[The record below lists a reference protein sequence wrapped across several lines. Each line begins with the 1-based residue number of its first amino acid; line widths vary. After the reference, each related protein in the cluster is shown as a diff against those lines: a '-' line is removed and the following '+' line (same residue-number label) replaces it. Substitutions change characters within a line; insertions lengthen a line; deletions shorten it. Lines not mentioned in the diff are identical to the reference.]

1 MKRKEAYIEGAGIIE
16 EQKITR
22 TLEENYMPYAMS
34 VILSRAIP
42 EIDGFKPSHRK
53 LLYTMY
59 KMGLLNGRLTK
70 SANIVGQTMRLN
82 PHGDATI
89 YETMVRLSRGYQAL
103 LHPYVESKGNFGR
116 AYSRDMMY
124 AASRYTEAKL
134 DPICNELFRDIGKNT
149 VDFIPNYDNT
159 TTEPVLLPTS
169 FPAVLVNANMGIA
182 VSMASS
188 ICPFNLEEICRTTI
202 GLLQKKSFDINET
215 LKGPDFPGG
224 GFLMQNEEELQKIY
238 ETGKGSVKIRC
249 RYQYDKENH
258 CIDITEIPPSTT
270 VEAIMDKIV
279 ELIKQNKLREIS
291 DMRDETD
298 LHGLKLTLDLRRGVD
313 PQKLMRRLFKM
324 TPLEDSFSCNFNL
337 LIKGSPK
344 VLGVRE
350 ILLEWIDFRMAC
362 VSRRLRFDQKQ
373 KQEKLHL
380 LEGLQKILLD
390 IDKAIRIIRETEEEN
405 EVVANLMIGFGIDEI
420 QADFVAEIKLRHL
433 NREYILKRTEEIQH
447 LKEEIE
453 TLTAILEDEK
463 KLKRV
468 LIKELQ
474 EVIKKYGKKRKTL
487 LLFPEME
494 EEEPEEELPSYPV
507 HLFVTE
513 HGYLKKITPQSLRM
527 SSQQKTK
534 EDDRISLHIETKSNA
549 DLLVFTDKQQVY
561 KTNLSHFPDAKASI
575 LGEYLPAVLGMEEG
589 EDFLQA
595 VVTENY
601 SETLLLFFANGKVAK
616 IPLSAYQTKT
626 NRKKLT
632 GAYSDKSPVI
642 AVFVE
647 REPQSYLMKS
657 TSGKMLLFSSA
668 KIQLKKARNTQGVFV
683 MSQMKNHSLQEALL
697 YREGMLAHPYRY
709 QTKTLP
715 ARGANPQ
722 EGDLSQ
728 QLRLT

>member
-463 KLKRV
+463 KLKKV

-575 LGEYLPAVLGMEEG
+575 LGEYLPAMLGMEER

>member
-463 KLKRV
+463 KLKKV

-575 LGEYLPAVLGMEEG
+575 LGEYLPAMLGMEEG